1 MQYFYDHYFA
11 PQDVEPQNR
20 IFSPEH
26 LVISALIFIFI
37 IVTIIVQKRKQ
48 NQSFSRKLIMV
59 LAAVMLG
66 LEIFRIGWETYYN
79 GFDLRNIRFD
89 WCNQV
94 CIALPLIVLFKWERA
109 YPFIDVL
116 AVMGGLMVLLYPL
129 WVFYDYGGIHTM
141 AVQSMVSHGLM
152 VLIAITMSFSANYRP
167 AVRKVWKP
175 LVGLSIIAIIA
186 FIMSHVLGDNYL
198 LMLGAHDVPIIE
210 NIPYPWY
217 WLLVGPAL
225 VLLVTLVTAS
235 LSYLDTKL
243 LGEASSKIKFG
254 IPTKERF

>member
-11 PQDVEPQNR
+11 PQNVEPHNR

-26 LVISALIFIFI
+26 LILSTLIFIFI
-37 IVTIIVQKRKQ
+37 IAIIVIQTKKQ
-48 NQSFSRKLIMV
+48 NQAFSKKLITV
-59 LAAVMLG
+59 LAVIMLC
-66 LEIFRIGWETYYN
+66 LEIFRIGWQTYYH

-152 VLIAITMSFSANYRP
+152 VLIAVTMPFSADYRP
-167 AVRKVWKP
+167 SVRKVWKP
-175 LVGLSIIAIIA
+175 LVGLGIIAIVA
-186 FIMSHVLGDNYL
+186 FTMSHALNVNYL
-198 LMLGAHDVPIIE
+198 LMLGAHDVPFIQS
-210 NIPYPWY
+210 IPYPWY
-217 WLLVGPAL
+217 WL
-225 VLLVTLVTAS
+225 
-235 LSYLDTKL
+235 
-243 LGEASSKIKFG
+243 I
-254 IPTKERF
+254 